1 MLVSILWWK
10 TQTSGSTITFQ
21 YKILSIIYLC
31 ASDDQSDSTSI
42 EIETKKPRDKKFYH
56 SDPSI
61 QHSLVLFSPNYNS
74 ERTNTSRCAFIS
86 MASNGIEEK

>member
-31 ASDDQSDSTSI
+31 ASDDQSDSTS
-42 EIETKKPRDKKFYH
+42 IETKKPRDKKFYH